1 MRSRFYPSIVAAAF
15 AALLTPI
22 LAQDAP
28 EVKVM
33 RVDQFELA
41 PGIIT
46 AQIAKHFNATPL
58 AVESRIKGAVLASLS
73 QEISSSKLLT
83 LAVRDESLERLK
95 KEWKVSEEL
104 GSGKSE
110 DALTGPSV
118 ADANYLAYA
127 KIEEFIYKNE
137 GAVRLPG
144 GFTFAPWNI
153 IVDLSLEITT
163 RKTGTKK
170 VIKEV
175 YNYNAIERSVIPRL
189 PEAAQKAMEKKYDLV
204 DSDAG
209 VFRAAINGLAKKLAQ
224 RVLDSYCP
232 IRITSA
238 RGKLFN
244 IDRGRAAGLKEG
256 HIMELTERADDE
268 LGTDSGFPIGQAR
281 VKTVKEDS
289 TLMELLSDEGV
300 EELKGDR
307 TKLTVTRPVEAKFA
321 EPEPKPVAP
330 SNTPSSK
337 TGSSKKSK

>member
-1 MRSRFYPSIVAAAF
+1 MRPRFYQF
-15 AALLTPI
+15 I
-22 LAQDAP
+22 LAVACAAVVSPVLAQVDL

-46 AQIAKHFNATPL
+46 AQIAKHFNATPS

-118 ADANYLAYA
+118 DDANYLAYA

-175 YNYNAIERSVIPRL
+175 YNYNAIERSVITRL
-189 PEAAQKAMEKKYDLV
+189 PEAAQKAMEKKYNLV

-209 VFRAAINGLAKKLAQ
+209 VFRAAINGLAKKVGT
-224 RVLDSYCP
+224 RVLDVFCP
-232 IRITSA
+232 PRIINV
-238 RGKLFN
+238 RGNMF
-244 IDRGRAAGLKEG
+244 IVDRGRAAGMQEG
-256 HIMELTERADDE
+256 HIVELTERADDE
-268 LGTDSGFPIGQAR
+268 FGTDASFPLGKAR
-281 VKTVKEDS
+281 VKSVKEETSVLELMS
-289 TLMELLSDEGV
+289 TDGAAELA
-300 EELKGDR
+300 GDK
-307 TKLTVTRPVEAKFA
+307 TKLTITRPLDPKTAD
-321 EPEPKPVAP
+321 PEPVAP
-330 SNTPSSK
+330 PPSK